1 MKYRRLG
8 RTGLKVSE
16 IALGGWL
23 TFGETL
29 GEEEALQII
38 RKAFEL
44 GINLFDTADVYAD
57 GRAEEMLGKALAV
70 FPREEVVIATKAR
83 GRIFGGPNG
92 EGLSRKHL
100 FEALHASLRRLQTD
114 YVDLYQVHW
123 PDPET
128 PLEET
133 LCALNDMVRQGKV
146 LYAGCSNFSAT
157 QLHEALMISRQH
169 GWARFDSV
177 QPFYNMMRRQI
188 EAELL
193 VLCAEEGIGAIVYCP
208 LYQGLLTG
216 KYRKGIAPKKGQR
229 AAENPVL
236 RKRLTPENLT
246 IVEQLGKIAKK
257 RGKTMAQLALAWIL
271 RRPEI
276 SAAIIGARRIEQ
288 LKENVRGSGW
298 QLRKQELNQIDKIL
312 GTNQE
317 R

>member
-8 RTGLKVSE
+8 QTGLKVSE

-23 TFGETL
+23 TFGETV
-29 GEEEALQII
+29 GEEEAIQII
-38 RKAFEL
+38 RKAFTL

-57 GRAEEMLGKALAV
+57 GRAEEILGKALAV

-83 GRIFGGPNG
+83 GRIFGGANG

-133 LCALNDMVRQGKV
+133 LGALNDMVRQGKV
-146 LYAGCSNFSAT
+146 LYVGCSNFSAA
-157 QLHEALMISRQH
+157 QLHEGLMISHQH

-177 QPFYNMMRRQI
+177 QPLYNPMRREI
-188 EAELL
+188 EADLL
-193 VLCAEEGIGAIVYCP
+193 PLCVEERIGAIVYCP

-216 KYRKGIAPKKGQR
+216 KYRKGVAPKKGQR
-229 AAENPVL
+229 AAENPAL
-236 RKRLTPENLT
+236 RKRLTLENLT
-246 IVEQLGKIAKK
+246 IVEQLQKIAKK
-257 RGKTMAQLALAWIL
+257 RGKTTAQLALAWIL

-276 SAAIIGARRIEQ
+276 SAAIIGARRSEQ
-288 LKENVRGSGW
+288 LKENVRASGW
-298 QLRKQELNQIDKIL
+298 QLRKQELDQIEKVL
-312 GTNQE
+312 VAN
-317 R
+317 RM

>member
-1 MKYRRLG
+1 MKYRKLG

-23 TFGETL
+23 TFGETVS
-29 GEEEALQII
+29 EEDAFQII

-57 GRAEEMLGKALAV
+57 GRAEEILGSALTV

-83 GRIFGGPNG
+83 GRVFGGPNG

-100 FEALHASLRRLQTD
+100 FEALHASLRRLHMD

-128 PLEET
+128 PLQET
-133 LCALNDMVRQGKV
+133 LCALNDMVRQGKA
-146 LYAGCSNFSAT
+146 LYVGCSNFSAT

-169 GWARFDSV
+169 GWARFDSL
-177 QPFYNMMRRQI
+177 QPFYNMMRREI
-188 EAELL
+188 EADLL
-193 VLCAEEGIGAIVYCP
+193 PLCAEEGIGAIVFCP

-216 KYRKGIAPKKGQR
+216 KYRKGVAPKKGQR

-236 RKRLTPENLT
+236 RKRLTPENLS
-246 IVEQLGKIAKK
+246 IVEQLAKIAKK

-271 RRPEI
+271 RCPEV
-276 SAAIIGARRIEQ
+276 SAAIIGVRRIEQ

-298 QLRKQELNQIDKIL
+298 QLRKQELAQIDKIL
-312 GTNQE
+312 GTSQE
-317 R
+317 K

>member
-23 TFGETL
+23 TFGETV

-57 GRAEEMLGKALAV
+57 GSAEEMLGKALAV

-128 PLEET
+128 PVEET

-146 LYAGCSNFSAT
+146 LYLGCSNFSAA
-157 QLHEALMISRQH
+157 QLHEALMISQRH
-169 GWARFDSV
+169 DWARFDSV
-177 QPFYNMMRRQI
+177 QPLYNLMRREI
-188 EAELL
+188 EADLL
-193 VLCAEEGIGAIVYCP
+193 PLCAEEDIGAIVYCP

-216 KYRKGIAPKKGQR
+216 KYRKGAAPKKGQR
-229 AAENPVL
+229 ASENPVL
-236 RKRLTPENLT
+236 RKRLTPENLA

-298 QLRKQELNQIDKIL
+298 QLRKQELEQIDKIL
-312 GTNQE
+312 GASQE